1 MSDKPTLTVEQQL
14 RGRCA
19 QLEVE
24 VQHLKA
30 QLQWLQ
36 RKVFGSQSERYEPG
50 QALMDFAGAAAEVPV
65 APVEVT
71 YQRPAAAP
79 KKPLRLDDAQALERL
94 PIEQVVEILP
104 DEVRANP
111 GAYERI
117 GEERTVEVDI
127 HPPRLFGRAHVRP
140 KFKLREDR
148 TQAPVVA
155 KAPERLVSGG
165 YGSAGLVAW
174 VLTSK
179 YVDHLPLYRQEKMLT
194 RWGFA
199 ISRQTLGEWVGLAE
213 GQLVRVHRQ
222 MKAGLLE
229 GPYLQ
234 VDETPI
240 RYLDPDG
247 DRTSREG
254 WMWAISRPGDD
265 VVFEWRLSREHGHAL
280 TLLENYEGVL
290 QSDGYQAYPK
300 WALANPGRVHVACW
314 AHTRRY
320 FENALSTEPKAG
332 QMLELIQKLY
342 RQERLWD
349 EAKLLEGRSQARQEH
364 HQPIYQQIHQ
374 KAQELQNL
382 CLPQSPLGKACHYLL
397 GHWPGLQRLLD
408 YDFTRLDN
416 NLMENA
422 IRPSALGKKNWLFIG
437 SPEAGDRTAIIYSLV
452 VSCQRHG
459 KDPLAYLRHVLTV
472 LPTLHPTADLKP
484 LLPKNWQPV

>member
-1 MSDKPTLTVEQQL
+1 MSDKPTPSVEQQL
-14 RGRCA
+14 RERCA
-19 QLEVE
+19 GLEVE

-50 QALMDFAGAAAEVPV
+50 QALMDFAGELPAVPAAPVPV
-65 APVEVT
+65 SYER
-71 YQRPAAAP
+71 QAAV
-79 KKPLRLDDAQALERL
+79 KKPLRLDDAQSLDKLPLEQ
-94 PIEQVVEILP
+94 EVEIIP
-104 DEVRANP
+104 QEVQANP
-111 GAYERI
+111 QAYERI

-127 HPPRLFGRAHVRP
+127 HPPRLFRRAYVRP
-140 KFKLREDR
+140 KFKLKEDR

-174 VLTSK
+174 VITSK
-179 YVDHLPLYRQEKMLT
+179 YVDHLPLYRQEKMLG
-194 RWGFA
+194 RWGFGV
-199 ISRQTLGEWVGLAE
+199 SRQTLCDWIALGET
-213 GQLVRVHRQ
+213 QLGRLHQ
-222 MKAGLLE
+222 AMKAQLLK

-247 DRTSREG
+247 DKTSREG
-254 WMWAISRPGDD
+254 WMWALGEPGGD
-265 VVFEWRLSREHGHAL
+265 VVFEWQLSRGHEHAL

-300 WALANPGRVHVACW
+300 WAQAKESRVHVGCW
-314 AHTRRY
+314 AHARRY

-332 QMLELIQKLY
+332 QMLELIQQLY
-342 RQERLWD
+342 RHERAWD
-349 EAKLLEGRSQARQEH
+349 AAGLKEGRSQARHEH
-364 HQPIYQQIHQ
+364 LGPIYEQIREKVQQ
-374 KAQELQNL
+374 LQTL

-397 GHWPGLQRLLD
+397 GQWPKLERHLQ
-408 YDFTRLDN
+408 YDITRLDN
-416 NLMENA
+416 NLIENA

-459 KDPLAYLRHVLTV
+459 KDPLAYLRSVLTT
-472 LPTLHPTADLKP
+472 LPTLYPTADLKP
-484 LLPKNWQPV
+484 LLPQNWKPA